1 MAATEADYIIVG
13 GGSAGATLA
22 ARLSENA
29 TVRVLLLE
37 AGPRRNDLL
46 IRVPAG
52 VFRLIGNPAVDW
64 CHRGEPD
71 PTIGGRITLFPA
83 GRILGGS
90 SSINGLVYVRGSR
103 ADFDAW
109 VAAGAVGWSYD
120 EVLPYFLRSECFQS
134 TPSPHHGAFGPLAV
148 SPSPLHPLGE
158 TFIKACAAHG
168 IPPLAD
174 YCDGNLSGAFRT
186 HGTIDH
192 GRRASTFDAYLKPVR
207 NRPNLTVMTDA
218 LVECVILKER
228 SAIGVRYRHD
238 GQTYDAHAA
247 AEVILAGGAFG
258 SPLLLQRSGIGP
270 AADLTAA
277 GIEPLLDLPG
287 VGANLQDHPA
297 CGISRFVEVPTYNEL
312 AQPAKAV
319 IAGLNWLIRGRG
331 PLASVSV
338 QAMAYGRSGPQ
349 LAEPDYML
357 SFMPLCVDFSSGRP
371 ALHRRHGVFI
381 ATNVCRPRARGRI
394 VARTPHP
401 EDAPKIEHRILD
413 HPEDVAVLIHSLRV
427 IRRLFEQGFADVLST
442 DQDCVLP
449 DSDEDWRT
457 WLRER
462 SSLGYHTVGTCRMGG
477 PDAVVDPTLKVRGIS
492 RLRVADASVMP
503 RLVSGNTNAA
513 AIMIG
518 EKAADLIRRG

>member
-1 MAATEADYIIVG
+1 M
-13 GGSAGATLA
+13 
-22 ARLSENA
+22 
-29 TVRVLLLE
+29 
-37 AGPRRNDLL
+37 

-64 CHRGEPD
+64 CRKGEPD

-90 SSINGLVYVRGSR
+90 SSINGLVYVRGTR

-109 VAAGAVGWSYD
+109 AAEGAVGWSYD
-120 EVLPYFLRSECFQS
+120 DVLPYFLRSERFQGA
-134 TPSPHHGAFGPLAV
+134 PSPQHGAFGPLAV
-148 SPSPLHPLGE
+148 SPSLLHPLAE
-158 TFIKACAAHG
+158 TFINACAANE
-168 IPPLAD
+168 IPPLDD
-174 YCDGNLSGAFRT
+174 YCDGNLSGAFRA

-192 GRRASTFDAYLKPVR
+192 GRRASTFDAYLKPAHK
-207 NRPNLTVMTDA
+207 RPNLTVITDA
-218 LVECVILKER
+218 MVERVTLKER
-228 SAIGVRYRHD
+228 SAIGVHYRRG
-238 GQTYDAHAA
+238 GQTYDARAG

-270 AADLTAA
+270 AADLVAA
-277 GIEPLLDLPG
+277 GIEPVLDLPS
-287 VGANLQDHPA
+287 VGANLQDHPS
-297 CGISRFVEVPTYNEL
+297 CGISRFVDVPTYNEL
-312 AQPAKAV
+312 AQPAKAAL
-319 IAGLNWLIRGRG
+319 AGLNWLLRGRG

-338 QAMAYGRSGPQ
+338 QAMAYGRSGPE

-381 ATNVCRPRARGRI
+381 AANVCRPRVRGRI
-394 VARTPHP
+394 VARTPHA
-401 EDAPKIEHRILD
+401 EDAPMIDHRILD
-413 HPEDVAVLIHSLRV
+413 HPGDVAVLIHSLRV
-427 IRRLFEQGFADVLST
+427 IRRLFEQGFADVLSAS
-442 DQDCVLP
+442 QDCVLP

-477 PDAVVDPTLKVRGIS
+477 ADAVVDPTLKVRGIS

-518 EKAADLIRRG
+518 EKAADLIRKG